1 MSKDL
6 WFVVR
11 KPSTGGQIS
20 QSDIVPLKFH
30 TGIQKQT
37 PFEGGSG
44 YKTSSTSFHI
54 PHTNEYGCMW
64 HRALLPCSYELEV
77 LKKRREPGTIYHNN
91 LSVFCAISD
100 DEMISSL
107 RLQLEIIHY
116 DYIITKHLLLSCM
129 HH

>member
-1 MSKDL
+1 MVCGKEAQYRWSNQPIRYCTPKIPHRDT
-6 WFVVR
+6 
-11 KPSTGGQIS
+11 KADPIS
-20 QSDIVPLKFH
+20 SWSV
-30 TGIQKQT
+30 
-37 PFEGGSG
+37 EGGSG